1 MQSASHDAPAVP
13 GATNSASDI
22 KQEHANAANDSHHHH
37 QDHEGHSH
45 NHGEHGHDEDH
56 SHEDHSHR
64 DDGHEHGDEE
74 DGEERVSRRSFS
86 NQSPTLTVNK
96 RKSSSPSP
104 RRKRTKYS
112 RASNMALIRILKL
125 HLPAWVQHPKWT
137 KTDFFTS
144 MSELI
149 EREQAENDLPIPKT
163 PQGNFLSGSQ
173 LKAKMEGLL
182 GVNSNA
188 HPDVIADLDDETLEV
203 REMYLEELE
212 KRNRRVAEG
221 RARRETIRNVTP
233 RGEGRWISYPSAT
246 FKPEGS
252 EDTAYDEDGEPIAGG
267 TASSAGGPN
276 GDRRLSRRS
285 EDPIDVRLNQVDI
298 RFNQLDWRMNESE
311 AKTQERLNRL
321 EQTMA
326 DMQKTVKEVREQF
339 ESVVSLIRSAG
350 PRT

>member
-1 MQSASHDAPAVP
+1 
-13 GATNSASDI
+13 
-22 KQEHANAANDSHHHH
+22 
-37 QDHEGHSH
+37 
-45 NHGEHGHDEDH
+45 
-56 SHEDHSHR
+56 
-64 DDGHEHGDEE
+64 
-74 DGEERVSRRSFS
+74 
-86 NQSPTLTVNK
+86 
-96 RKSSSPSP
+96 
-104 RRKRTKYS
+104 
-112 RASNMALIRILKL
+112 MA
-125 HLPAWVQHPKWT
+125 
-137 KTDFFTS
+137 
-144 MSELI
+144 ELI

-252 EDTAYDEDGEPIAGG
+252 EETAYDEDGEPIAGS
-267 TASSAGGPN
+267 ASSAGGPN

-298 RFNQLDWRMNESE
+298 RFNQLDWRINESE

-321 EQTMA
+321 EQTVA